1 VSQRHGPSSTTRG
14 RNALPATVVKLRPAS
29 TRCCNSTSAPVTT
42 IRMIATAAA
51 VL

>member
-1 VSQRHGPSSTTRG
+1 
-14 RNALPATVVKLRPAS
+14 LPATVVKLLPDS
-29 TRCCNSTSAPVTT
+29 TRCCSTTSAPVTT